1 MTPIGNRVNIVRHAG
16 LRNTARILKI
26 QFKRRMAGNK
36 KNTRARAQMPP
47 KFRPSPRS
55 VVPTS
60 AAFDAASAAY
70 LRLLSDPCAADMVAP
85 TFGGTGSGYLMRTKF
100 VKAMGN
106 FSDGVFEFTPQFITQ
121 PYRFCGAAVTG
132 AALGTAAYDSAPSQL
147 RTIAGTYRC
156 VAACMKVYYTGS
168 ELTRQGIVASSLTG
182 GPYLYNAQAPT
193 ETAAGFAEKATR
205 YVRLGTEMHEV
216 RWVPQESDQNFVSM
230 NQPEATVD
238 YFSEGATI
246 QIVVVNAPA
255 NTIQFEVT
263 AVWEWTPATD
273 PATAPTGGSIVYAPR
288 SPVTP
293 LPLSATLHKI
303 GDLAR
308 FATDPAVHAGL
319 GKRLSSTFAFGQG
332 VYNMVKTVAPGMKAV
347 GRLAGRA
354 APFLL
359 M

>member
-1 MTPIGNRVNIVRHAG
+1 VAP
-16 LRNTARILKI
+16 TA
-26 QFKRRMAGNK
+26 A
-36 KNTRARAQMPP
+36 T
-47 KFRPSPRS
+47 
-55 VVPTS
+55 
-60 AAFDAASAAY
+60 FDAASAAY
-70 LRLLSDPCAADMVAP
+70 LRLLADPCAADMVAP

-106 FSDGVFEFTPQFITQ
+106 FSDGVFEFTPQFASQ
-121 PYRFCGAAVTG
+121 PYRFSGASATGTALGAASFD
-132 AALGTAAYDSAPSQL
+132 AAPSQL
-147 RTIAGTYRC
+147 RAIAGTFRC

-168 ELTRQGIVASSLTG
+168 ELTRQGIIASSLTG
-182 GPYLYNAQAPT
+182 GPYLNVGNVPV
-193 ETAAGFAEKATR
+193 ETAAGFAEKSTR

-216 RWVPQESDQNFVSM
+216 RWVPQESDQNFVSVL
-230 NQPEATVD
+230 QPEGQSD
-238 YFSEGATI
+238 FFNEGATV

-263 AVWEWTPATD
+263 AVWEWTPSTD
-273 PATAPTGGSIVYAPR
+273 PAVSPTGGSIVYAPR
-288 SPVTP
+288 APTTP

-308 FATDPAVHAGL
+308 FATDPAMHAGV

-332 VYNMVKTVAPGMKAV
+332 VYNMVKAVAPGMKAV